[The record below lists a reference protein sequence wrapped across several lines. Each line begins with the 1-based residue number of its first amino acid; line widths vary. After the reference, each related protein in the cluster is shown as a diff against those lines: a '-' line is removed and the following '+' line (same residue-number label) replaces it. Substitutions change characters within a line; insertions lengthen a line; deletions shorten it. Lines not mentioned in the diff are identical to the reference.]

1 MEQRINEFI
10 ETRRA
15 GGLLRSLCDVEPTA
29 GAKVLI
35 GGKEYVNLSSN
46 DYLSIASHPD
56 IVNAMQGA
64 GVPASASSR
73 LMTGTRK
80 EHSLLEEKVAAF
92 KGKEAA
98 LIFNSGY
105 QANIGIISALCS
117 RGTAVYCDKLSH
129 ASIIDGIKLSGAK
142 MFRFKHN
149 DMDHLEDLLSSG
161 RGNYKNALI
170 ITETVFSMDG
180 DTPDLK
186 RITELKDRFDCM
198 LMLDEAHATGIFG
211 KNGSGWAEE
220 ADISASV
227 DVLMGTFS
235 KALGGFGAY
244 AATSSSVREY
254 LINTCRSFIYSTS
267 LPVNIVLADSA
278 GLDVVFSEP
287 ERRKELLL
295 NSAYMRERLIEK
307 GFRPLG
313 GSQII
318 PIVVPDNKTTLRLS
332 ADLRK
337 KGYWVTAV
345 RPPTVP
351 AGESR
356 IRISLNY
363 DHKRRDIDAFI
374 EALAEVSGDQ
384 QW

>member
-1 MEQRINEFI
+1 MEQRINELI
-10 ETRRA
+10 EMRKSE
-15 GGLLRSLCDVEPTA
+15 GLLRSMCDVEPSR
-29 GAKVLI
+29 GGKVLI
-35 GGKEYVNLSSN
+35 EGEEYVNLSSN

-56 IVNAMQGA
+56 IVKAMQG
-64 GVPASASSR
+64 GGLPATSSSR

-98 LIFNSGY
+98 VVFNSGY

-117 RGTAVYCDKLSH
+117 RTTAVYCDKLSH

-142 MFRFKHN
+142 MIRFRHN
-149 DMDHLEDLLSSG
+149 DMDHLEELLS
-161 RGNYKNALI
+161 RQIGNYKKSLI

-186 RITELKDRFDCM
+186 RLTELKDKYDCM
-198 LMLDEAHATGIFG
+198 LMLDEAHATGVFG
-211 KNGSGWAEE
+211 ENGSGLAEE
-220 ADISASV
+220 ANISASV
-227 DVLMGTFS
+227 DIIMGTFS

-244 AATSSSVREY
+244 AATSSSLKEY

-267 LPVNIVLADSA
+267 LPVNIILADIAS
-278 GLDVVFSEP
+278 LDVVRLEP
-287 ERRKELLL
+287 ERRKELLA
-295 NSAYMRERLIEK
+295 NSDYMRERLTEK
-307 GFRPLG
+307 GFNPLG

-318 PIVVPDNKTTLRLS
+318 PIITADNKRTLKLS
-332 ADLRK
+332 EDLKK
-337 KGYWVTAV
+337 KGFWVTAV

-351 AGESR
+351 DGESR

-363 DHKRRDIDAFI
+363 DHKRTDIDAFL
-374 EALAEVSGDQ
+374 EALAEASGK
-384 QW
+384 